1 MCYNT
6 FHKRPRLISAFLRLL
21 FSYDIA
27 LLYLRQAD
35 YDVDGAV
42 EAYISDERWEREHP
56 MEANVKGKRKDE
68 TPRRRRFGLSNGIT
82 GQLS

>member
-1 MCYNT
+1 MSKSLY
-6 FHKRPRLISAFLRLL
+6 KIPRLTFALLRLPC
-21 FSYDIA
+21 SYDIA
-27 LLYLRQAD
+27 LLYLRQTD
-35 YDVDGAV
+35 YDVDVAV
-42 EAYISDERWEREHP
+42 EAYLADERWEKEHP